1 MWPAEKSRFSDA
13 VLSGAVRSLQ
23 SGFLKN
29 YREKWASVAYFS
41 GKGVG
46 ISPQL
51 RLAGGAS
58 TIRTFVTFLYKIAFL
73 GKSSQ
78 FPNVC
83 VFDRQSFAQSG
94 LQRRTSVRLLEK
106 EPDKSIVVR
115 EGEAFS
121 APASSG
127 KCRNIRAISL
137 YSLAT
142 TRHFSA
148 QETVW

>member
-58 TIRTFVTFLYKIAFL
+58 TIRTFVTFFEL
-73 GKSSQ
+73 
-78 FPNVC
+78 
-83 VFDRQSFAQSG
+83 
-94 LQRRTSVRLLEK
+94 
-106 EPDKSIVVR
+106 DKS
-115 EGEAFS
+115 FS
-121 APASSG
+121 PKYAKDA
-127 KCRNIRAISL
+127 N
-137 YSLAT
+137 
-142 TRHFSA
+142 FSR
-148 QETVW
+148 